1 MSLTNRSLDT
11 IKVGKVIW
19 DEKLQGFGA
28 RKQSVNGSISF
39 ILKTRIGGRQTTITI
54 GRYGVLTIQAA
65 RAEALRLLGMI
76 SSGQDPIEAR
86 DLQDFRVY
94 DVAKAW
100 LERHVCNLKPS
111 SSKRYECLVRDYI
124 GPKLGRIYADKLTPQ
139 MVVRFHDALGN
150 KPRTANY
157 CVSTLSSMWGWAN
170 KRGLINLENPC
181 LGIQRY
187 DEVKRER
194 YLTAPEIKL
203 LAEAFREEEQINP
216 FAVAAIKILIMT
228 GARLGEILSAKWE
241 WIDGDILKLPDS
253 KTGAKDIT
261 LPSPVL
267 DVLAS
272 LPRLEMNPYI
282 IVGKKSGQ
290 HMVNLRKPWM
300 RIVKRAGVEH
310 VRLHDLRHSFASFA
324 VSSGASLTLI
334 GGQLG
339 HRSIATTQ
347 RYAHLSR
354 DPVRQATETTA
365 NIIAEAL
372 QANG

>member
-1 MSLTNRSLDT
+1 MSLTNRSLDN

-28 RKQSVNGSISF
+28 RKQSANGSISF
-39 ILKTRIGGRQTTITI
+39 ILKTRIGGRQTIITI

-86 DLQDFRVY
+86 DLQYFRVR
-94 DVAKAW
+94 DIANAW

-111 SSKRYECLVRDYI
+111 SGKRYECLIRDYI

-187 DEVKRER
+187 DEVKRKR

-267 DVLAS
+267 DVLSS

-300 RIVKRAGVEH
+300 RIVKRAGIEH

-324 VSSGASLTLI
+324 VSSGASLNLI
-334 GGQLG
+334 GEQLG

>member
-1 MSLTNRSLDT
+1 MSLTNRSIET
-11 IKVGKVIW
+11 VKVGKVIW
-19 DEKLQGFGA
+19 DEKLRGFGA
-28 RKQSVNGSISF
+28 RKQSANGSISF
-39 ILKTRIGGRQTTITI
+39 ILKTRIGGRQTIITI

-124 GPKLGRIYADKLTPQ
+124 GPKLGRIYVDKLTPQ

-187 DEVKRER
+187 DEVKRKR

-354 DPVRQATETTA
+354 DPVRHSTETTA

>member
-1 MSLTNRSLDT
+1 
-11 IKVGKVIW
+11 
-19 DEKLQGFGA
+19 
-28 RKQSVNGSISF
+28 
-39 ILKTRIGGRQTTITI
+39 
-54 GRYGVLTIQAA
+54 
-65 RAEALRLLGMI
+65 MI

-86 DLQDFRVY
+86 DLQDFRVR
-94 DVAKAW
+94 DIANAW

-111 SSKRYECLVRDYI
+111 SAKRYECLIRDYI

-187 DEVKRER
+187 DEVKRKR

-267 DVLAS
+267 DVLSS

-300 RIVKRAGVEH
+300 RIVKRAGIEH

-324 VSSGASLTLI
+324 LSSGASLTLI

>member
-1 MSLTNRSLDT
+1 MSLTNRSIET
-11 IKVGKVIW
+11 VKVGKVIW
-19 DEKLQGFGA
+19 DEKLRGFGA
-28 RKQSVNGSISF
+28 RKQSANGGISF

-187 DEVKRER
+187 DEVKRKR

-267 DVLAS
+267 NVLSS
-272 LPRLEMNPYI
+272 LPRIKGNPYI

-290 HMVNLRKPWM
+290 HMINLRKPWM
-300 RIVKRAGVEH
+300 RIVKRAGIEH

-372 QANG
+372 RANG

>member
-1 MSLTNRSLDT
+1 MTLTNRSLDT

-28 RKQSVNGSISF
+28 RKQSANGSISF
-39 ILKTRIGGRQTTITI
+39 ILKTRIGGRQTIITI

-86 DLQDFRVY
+86 DLQEFRVR
-94 DVAKAW
+94 DIANAW
-100 LERHVCNLKPS
+100 LARHVCNLKPS
-111 SSKRYECLVRDYI
+111 SAKRYECLIRDYI
-124 GPKLGRIYADKLTPQ
+124 GPKLGRIYADKVTPQ

-157 CVSTLSSMWGWAN
+157 CVSTISSMWGWAN

-187 DEVKRER
+187 DEVKRKR

-216 FAVAAIKILIMT
+216 CAVAAIKILIMT
-228 GARLGEILSAKWE
+228 GARLGGILSAKWD

-267 DVLAS
+267 NVLSS
-272 LPRLEMNPYI
+272 LPRIKGNPYI

-290 HMVNLRKPWM
+290 HMINLRKPWM
-300 RIVKRAGVEH
+300 RIVKRAGIEH

>member
-339 HRSIATTQ
+339 HHSIETTQ

>member
-39 ILKTRIGGRQTTITI
+39 ILKTRIGGRQTIITI

-86 DLQDFRVY
+86 DLQDFRVR
-94 DVAKAW
+94 DIANAW
-100 LERHVCNLKPS
+100 LERHVCSLKPS
-111 SSKRYECLVRDYI
+111 SAKRYKCLIRDYI
-124 GPKLGRIYADKLTPQ
+124 GPKLGRTYADKLTPQ

-187 DEVKRER
+187 DEVKRKR

-267 DVLAS
+267 DILGA
-272 LPRLEMNPYI
+272 LPRLEGNPHI
-282 IVGKKSGQ
+282 IVGKINGQ

-300 RIVKRAGVEH
+300 RIVKGAGIEH

-324 VSSGASLTLI
+324 VSSGVSLTLI

-347 RYAHLSR
+347 RYAHLAR

>member
-1 MSLTNRSLDT
+1 MTLTNRSLDT

-28 RKQSVNGSISF
+28 RKQSANGSISF
-39 ILKTRIGGRQTTITI
+39 ILKTRIGGRQTIITI
-54 GRYGVLTIQAA
+54 GRYGVLTVQAA
-65 RAEALRLLGMI
+65 RAEALRLLAMI

-86 DLQDFRVY
+86 DLQEFRVR
-94 DVAKAW
+94 DIANAW
-100 LERHVCNLKPS
+100 LERHVRNLKPS
-111 SSKRYECLVRDYI
+111 SAKRYECLIRDYI

-157 CVSTLSSMWGWAN
+157 CVSTISSMWGWAN

-187 DEVKRER
+187 DEVKRKR

-203 LAEAFREEEQINP
+203 LAEAFREEEQISP

-267 DVLAS
+267 DVLS
-272 LPRLEMNPYI
+272 LLPRLEGNPYI

-290 HMVNLRKPWM
+290 HMINLRKPWM
-300 RIVKRAGVEH
+300 RIVKRAGIEH

-365 NIIAEAL
+365 NILAEAL

>member
-1 MSLTNRSLDT
+1 MTLTNRSLDT

-28 RKQSVNGSISF
+28 RKQSANGSISF
-39 ILKTRIGGRQTTITI
+39 ILKTRIGGRQTIITI

-86 DLQDFRVY
+86 DLQEFRVR
-94 DVAKAW
+94 DIANAW
-100 LERHVCNLKPS
+100 LERHVSNLKPS
-111 SSKRYECLVRDYI
+111 SAKRYECLIRDYI

-157 CVSTLSSMWGWAN
+157 CVSTISSMWGWAN

-187 DEVKRER
+187 DEVKRKR

-203 LAEAFREEEQINP
+203 LAEAFREEEQISP

-267 DVLAS
+267 DVLS
-272 LPRLEMNPYI
+272 LLPRLEGNPYI

-290 HMVNLRKPWM
+290 HMINLRKPWM
-300 RIVKRAGVEH
+300 RIVKRAGIEH

>member
-1 MSLTNRSLDT
+1 MSLTNRSIET
-11 IKVGKVIW
+11 VKVGKVIW
-19 DEKLQGFGA
+19 DEKLRGFGA
-28 RKQSVNGSISF
+28 RKQSANGGISF

-124 GPKLGRIYADKLTPQ
+124 GPKLGRIYVDKLTPQ

-187 DEVKRER
+187 DEVKRKR

-267 DVLAS
+267 DVLSS

>member
-1 MSLTNRSLDT
+1 MSLTNRSIET
-11 IKVGKVIW
+11 VKVGKVIW
-19 DEKLQGFGA
+19 DEKLRGFGA
-28 RKQSVNGSISF
+28 RKQSANGGISF

-124 GPKLGRIYADKLTPQ
+124 GPKLGRIYVDKLTPQ

-187 DEVKRER
+187 DEVKRKR

-203 LAEAFREEEQINP
+203 LAKAFREEEQINP

-282 IVGKKSGQ
+282 IVGKKSGE

-300 RIVKRAGVEH
+300 RIVKRAGIEH

-365 NIIAEAL
+365 NIIAKAL

>member
-1 MSLTNRSLDT
+1 MTLTNRSLDT

-28 RKQSVNGSISF
+28 RKQSANGSISF
-39 ILKTRIGGRQTTITI
+39 ILKTRIGGRQTIITI
-54 GRYGVLTIQAA
+54 GRYGVLTVQAA
-65 RAEALRLLGMI
+65 RVEALRLLGMI
-76 SSGQDPIEAR
+76 SSGHDPIEAR
-86 DLQDFRVY
+86 DLQEFRVR
-94 DVAKAW
+94 DIANAW
-100 LERHVCNLKPS
+100 LARHVCNLKPS
-111 SSKRYECLVRDYI
+111 SAKRYECLIRDYI

-139 MVVRFHDALGN
+139 LVVRFHDALGN

-157 CVSTLSSMWGWAN
+157 CVSTISSMWGWAN

-187 DEVKRER
+187 DEVKRKR

-228 GARLGEILSAKWE
+228 GARLGEILSAKWD

-272 LPRLEMNPYI
+272 LPRLELNPYI

-300 RIVKRAGVEH
+300 RIVKRAGIEH

-372 QANG
+372 RANG

>member
-1 MSLTNRSLDT
+1 MRDITN
-11 IKVGKVIW
+11 
-19 DEKLQGFGA
+19 
-28 RKQSVNGSISF
+28 
-39 ILKTRIGGRQTTITI
+39 
-54 GRYGVLTIQAA
+54 
-65 RAEALRLLGMI
+65 
-76 SSGQDPIEAR
+76 
-86 DLQDFRVY
+86 
-94 DVAKAW
+94 AW
-100 LERHVCNLKPS
+100 LERLVCNLKPS
-111 SSKRYECLVRDYI
+111 SAKRYECLIRDYI

-157 CVSTLSSMWGWAN
+157 CVSTISSMWGWAN

-187 DEVKRER
+187 DEVKRKR

-203 LAEAFREEEQINP
+203 LAEAFREEEQISP

-267 DVLAS
+267 DVLS
-272 LPRLEMNPYI
+272 LLPRLEGNPYI

-290 HMVNLRKPWM
+290 HMINLRKPWM
-300 RIVKRAGVEH
+300 RIVKRAGIEH

-354 DPVRQATETTA
+354 DPARQATETTA

>member
-1 MSLTNRSLDT
+1 MTLTNRSIESIQT
-11 IKVGKVIW
+11 GKVIW

-28 RKQSVNGSISF
+28 RRQSANGSISF
-39 ILKTRIGGRQTTITI
+39 ILKTRIRGRQKIITI

-65 RAEALRLLGMI
+65 RAEALRLLGTI
-76 SSGQDPIEAR
+76 SSGLNPIEIKELQELR
-86 DLQDFRVY
+86 VHDL
-94 DVAKAW
+94 AEAW
-100 LERHVCNLKPS
+100 LKRHVSNLKPS
-111 SSKRYECLVRDYI
+111 SAKRYQCLIRDYI
-124 GPKLGRIYADKLTPQ
+124 GPKLGRIYADDLTPQ
-139 MVVRFHDALGN
+139 VVVRFHDTLGN

-157 CVSTLSSMWGWAN
+157 CVSTLSSMWGWAA
-170 KRGLINLENPC
+170 KRGLIKLDNPC
-181 LGIQRY
+181 LGVQRY
-187 DEVKRER
+187 PENKRKR
-194 YLTAPEIKL
+194 YLTAPEIKR
-203 LAEAFREEEQINP
+203 LADAFAKEEQANP

-228 GARLGEILSAKWE
+228 GARLGEILSAKWD

-267 DVLAS
+267 DILAA
-272 LPRLEMNPYI
+272 LPRLEGNPYI
-282 IVGKKSGQ
+282 IVGKRNGQ

-300 RIVKRAGVEH
+300 RIVKSAGIAH

-334 GGQLG
+334 GEQLG
-339 HRSIATTQ
+339 HRSLATTQ
-347 RYAHLSR
+347 RYAHLAR

-365 NIIAEAL
+365 NIISKAM